1 MAKRT
6 QATATEPSD
15 QIIYV
20 GASIDRL
27 GLQQFAVYRGGIP
40 EHAQAAVKECPDL
53 AELFLPIEQLNRARR
68 DIQRQ
73 GSALR
78 ASYLNARSYFKNKG

>member
-6 QATATEPSD
+6 QPAEIKPSD

-20 GASIDRL
+20 GASIDRI

-40 EHAQAAVKECPDL
+40 EFAQDAVKAFPDL
-53 AELFLPIEQLNRARR
+53 AELFVPIGQLNQARR
-68 DIQRQ
+68 DILRQ

-78 ASYLNARSYFKNKG
+78 AYYLNARSYFINR

>member
-6 QATATEPSD
+6 QAAAEPSD

-20 GASIDRL
+20 GSSIDSL
-27 GLQQFAVYRGGIP
+27 GLQQYSVYRGGIP
-40 EHAQAAVKECPDL
+40 EHAQPAVKDCPDL
-53 AELFLPIEQLNRARR
+53 AELFLPIDQLNRARR

-78 ASYLNARSYFKNKG
+78 AHYLNAHSFFKKKG